1 MINSAGSYSSIVGSV
16 PNAQG
21 DRSLVRGSRAACH
34 APATLWHQRA
44 DTADGSQTPLFR
56 KQARSRP
63 AHLACQVISRSNA
76 IRAAPLGRIGKRGF
90 VDAGKVYDARSFALP
105 SLLSRRK
112 NENHEVPRSVAAPLP
127 AREYPLPANRPSVL
141 MINPL
146 PNVHTLRLK
155 KASDHSSGSAM
166 LLFVVLGGPRCSF
179 VLKNPW
185 PGTLSGGERPDT
197 RPSNNNHVQ
206 CLGPFTASA
215 KTSQPIIF
223 TDTDHQ
229 SCGRHD
235 RMRAFNPDRGLGWRH
250 SRCRRRHRVSGRR
263 ASPRVHAS
271 SP

>member
-1 MINSAGSYSSIVGSV
+1 M
-16 PNAQG
+16 
-21 DRSLVRGSRAACH
+21 
-34 APATLWHQRA
+34 
-44 DTADGSQTPLFR
+44 
-56 KQARSRP
+56 
-63 AHLACQVISRSNA
+63 
-76 IRAAPLGRIGKRGF
+76 GRIGGWLRELTSLF
-90 VDAGKVYDARSFALP
+90 VRFDGPLFVPAHRQCRRCAQIG
-105 SLLSRRK
+105 SRRAAQAPAQRRASGLDAV
-112 NENHEVPRSVAAPLP
+112 EHRASLREGRVASWDADTVMNNTV
-127 AREYPLPANRPSVL
+127 A
-141 MINPL
+141 
-146 PNVHTLRLK
+146 
-155 KASDHSSGSAM
+155 
-166 LLFVVLGGPRCSF
+166 RCSF